1 MASKKRWGIPGAV
14 AFLVL
19 GGTVTADRLQPD
31 RSVSDNLFT
40 SIDANSSFAGG
51 VTQDLPAI
59 KTNLVDPALASFR
72 QVAPGFLSGP
82 TVPADP
88 SAASGGVRA
97 GSGQ

>member
-1 MASKKRWGIPGAV
+1 MAGKKRWGIPGAMV
-14 AFLVL
+14 FLVV

-51 VTQDLPAI
+51 VTQDLPAV
-59 KTNLVDPALASFR
+59 KVNLIDPALQSLR

-82 TVPADP
+82 PTTAPAT
-88 SAASGGVRA
+88 SGGGVRA
-97 GSGQ
+97 SDGQ